1 MHIMRKP
8 HCLDN
13 VKVVSPW
20 RLSFSQKP
28 LQVFLY
34 QVHYSSYSG
43 SLVSPGSFGWRQCG
57 RTPDGPMVAPVVLL
71 HVTTTKA
78 NVANDDSSGRVSK

>member
-1 MHIMRKP
+1 MNAHM
-8 HCLDN
+8 CLDN

-20 RLSFSQKP
+20 RFSFRQKP
-28 LQVFLY
+28 CRFS
-34 QVHYSSYSG
+34 HYSSYSG